1 MMKRKYGFT
10 LLEVLVVVMIISIL
24 ATIVVV
30 NVAGGTDEAKVAK
43 AQADIRS
50 ISAALEMY
58 KLDNDL
64 YPTTEQGLK
73 ALLEP
78 STAKPMSRKFKEGGY
93 LQSRKFP
100 VDPWKRMYI
109 YLAPGM
115 TGKPYELISYGAD
128 GEPGGDRYS
137 ADISC
142 WDM

>member
-1 MMKRKYGFT
+1 MLERRHGFT
-10 LLEVLVVVMIISIL
+10 LLEMLIVVTIITIL

-43 AQADIRS
+43 AKADIRS

-64 YPTTEQGLK
+64 YPTTEQGLM

-78 STAKPMSRKFKEGGY
+78 SKVKPLPRQFKEGGY
-93 LQSRKFP
+93 LQSRKLP
-100 VDPWKRMYI
+100 VDPWKRQYI
-109 YLAPGM
+109 YLVPGM

-128 GEPGGDRYS
+128 GEPGGDRYN

>member
-64 YPTTEQGLK
+64 YPTTEQGLM

-78 STAKPMSRKFKEGGY
+78 SKTKPVPRTFKEGGY
-93 LQSRKFP
+93 LQLSLIHISEPTR
-100 VDPWKRMYI
+100 
-109 YLAPGM
+109 
-115 TGKPYELISYGAD
+115 PY
-128 GEPGGDRYS
+128 
-137 ADISC
+137 
-142 WDM
+142 